1 MICASWTWKAT
12 SLESSLIRVVGGFGI
27 TCSSSLDDL
36 ITVSRG
42 PSNGIHVADPA
53 SGQVL
58 LTCPGMEVR
67 ALDVH
72 PFIAMARYEIYG
84 FGRAISSDEYKVVRI
99 AKDKR
104 TCEVLTLGDD
114 PSSA

>member
-1 MICASWTWKAT
+1 MS
-12 SLESSLIRVVGGFGI
+12 SESSLIRVVGGFGI

-36 ITVSRG
+36 IAVSRG

-58 LTCPGMEVR
+58 LTCPGKEVR

>member
-1 MICASWTWKAT
+1 
-12 SLESSLIRVVGGFGI
+12 
-27 TCSSSLDDL
+27 
-36 ITVSRG
+36 
-42 PSNGIHVADPA
+42 
-53 SGQVL
+53 
-58 LTCPGMEVR
+58 MEVR